1 MPVNVKSQRQMVSL
15 EDDPVHGSQLRT
27 DDPDEV
33 VEVAQDVDAQQSW
46 GVDFT
51 SQVTLVNYP
60 LGKFQA

>member
-33 VEVAQDVDAQQSW
+33 VEVAQDVDAQQS
-46 GVDFT
+46 
-51 SQVTLVNYP
+51 
-60 LGKFQA
+60 